1 MNLNPQN
8 CLVQV
13 KASIEKAMGEL
24 HKQVI
29 NLPYI
34 IVKIDWK
41 NLTLILL
48 LPIFFIQSDG

>member
-1 MNLNPQN
+1 MNLNPQDR
-8 CLVQV
+8 LVQV
-13 KASIEKAMGEL
+13 KASFEKAMGEL

-41 NLTLILL
+41 NLKLFL
-48 LPIFFIQSDG
+48 FRAAVE